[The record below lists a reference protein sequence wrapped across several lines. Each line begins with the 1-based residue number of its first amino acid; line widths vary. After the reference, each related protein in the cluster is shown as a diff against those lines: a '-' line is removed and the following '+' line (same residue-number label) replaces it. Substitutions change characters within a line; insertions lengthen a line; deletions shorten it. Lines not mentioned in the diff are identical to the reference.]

1 MKESEK
7 EKNLP
12 PLPFVNDESTN
23 ILIKALSLVRQAQA
37 DLIEYRDTVKNSQ
50 TELELLRHQNEE
62 LRKVL
67 SRLRKMVGDKF

>member
-7 EKNLP
+7 ENTSP
-12 PLPFVNDESTN
+12 VPFTDESTN

-37 DLIEYRDTVKNSQ
+37 DLIHYRNRVKNSQ
-50 TELELLRHQNEE
+50 SELELLRHQNEE

-67 SRLRKMVGDKF
+67 SRLKKMVGDKL

>member
-7 EKNLP
+7 ENTSP
-12 PLPFVNDESTN
+12 VPFTDESTN

-37 DLIEYRDTVKNSQ
+37 DLIHYRNRVKNSQ
-50 TELELLRHQNEE
+50 SELELLRHQNEE

-67 SRLRKMVGDKF
+67 SRLKKMFGDKL